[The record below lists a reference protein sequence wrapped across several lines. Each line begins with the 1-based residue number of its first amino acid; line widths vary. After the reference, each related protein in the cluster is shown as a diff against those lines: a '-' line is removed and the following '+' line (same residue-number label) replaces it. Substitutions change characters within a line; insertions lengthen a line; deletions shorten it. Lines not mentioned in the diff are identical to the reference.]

1 MDKKR
6 LTSGFETHNWL
17 IHKFAEGLT
26 HEESLQRLSER
37 VNNFNWV
44 LGHIVQSRSKLLV
57 LLGAD
62 PLWDEQ
68 RAPLY
73 ETGAEKLADGTAVPL
88 PDLLKLV
95 DSSLEVLQTAVVNAS
110 NDALNALYDTERQIT
125 MAQRIEGVQWHE
137 TYHTGQL
144 EILRQAGDKKPA
156 FP

>member
-1 MDKKR
+1 MERKK
-6 LTSGFETHNWL
+6 LTEGFATHNWL
-17 IHKFAEGLT
+17 IHKFTEGLT
-26 HEESLQRLSER
+26 HEESLLRLLPR

-57 LLGAD
+57 LLDAD

-68 RAPLY
+68 WAALY
-73 ETGAEKLADGTAVPL
+73 ETGADKLADDTAVPL

-95 DSSLEVLQTAVVNAS
+95 DSSLGALQTAVTNAS
-110 NDALNALYDTERQIT
+110 DEALNALYDTERQIT
-125 MAQRIEGVQWHE
+125 VAQRIEGVQWHE

-144 EILRQAGDKKPA
+144 EILRQAGSEKPA

>member
-1 MDKKR
+1 MDRKK
-6 LTSGFETHNWL
+6 LTNGFETHNWL

-26 HEESLQRLSER
+26 HKESLQRLSPR

-44 LGHIVQSRSKLLV
+44 LGHIVQSRSKLLA

-68 RAPLY
+68 RAALY
-73 ETGAEKLADGTAVPL
+73 ETGADKLAGETAVPL
-88 PDLLKLV
+88 PDLLNLV
-95 DSSLEVLQTAVVNAS
+95 DSSLAALQTAVAHAS
-110 NDALNALYDTERQIT
+110 DDALNALYDTERQIT
-125 MAQRIEGVQWHE
+125 IAQRIEGVQWHE

-144 EILRQAGDKKPA
+144 EILRQAGSEKPA